1 MVTAEK
7 QDLLADVRVVD
18 LTDAYGAYASRIL
31 GDLGAEVV
39 RIEPTDGGVAR
50 SRAPRAADG
59 TSLHYLHRNVGKLVL
74 AADDPAIVDGLLAGA
89 DIVFCSEEGASET
102 ARELAA
108 RHPHLLVVWLTPF
121 GISGPTASWKATE
134 LVAQSLAGVV
144 YRSGVAELPPVS
156 APGSYCE
163 DVGSAVAAL
172 AALLGLHHV
181 RTGGQGVV
189 IDVSS
194 ILALAHCTDMSL
206 PLWSLL
212 RGEYPRAGAGLY
224 PLFECTDGLARL
236 VLPMSPVEW
245 RSLIV
250 WMGSPPEWTG
260 GAWEKAMLGPDERA
274 QIMARLPE
282 RFAGGT
288 RAELA
293 AAGDLAG
300 VKVTPV
306 LTPAE
311 VLSNEHVL
319 GRATFAEIRVG
330 DAGTPG
336 VLPTGLFG
344 VDGHRVPT
352 VTAPRTPAAAPR
364 WDPRP
369 IPAAGHRSAGHR
381 PKALPLQGIRVLEV
395 GSGVAAPEAARV
407 LSEWG
412 ADVIKVESR
421 RRPDFQ
427 RMVMGGEMNPA
438 FASPSRNKR
447 GLAADLSQP
456 AGQELVR
463 RLLPHIDI
471 VVENNA
477 TGVMDRLGL
486 GWESASAINP
496 RLIMVGTQL
505 YGDRGPW
512 AAKKG
517 YGPSARAIG
526 GLTWLWAHGPDSP
539 RGVMTIHPD
548 HLAGRLVA
556 LGALAGLRA
565 RDRTGHGYRLD
576 LAQFEAVSALL
587 GDLLLGESLQPGFA
601 QPVGNRSDE
610 HAPWN
615 LFRCRDDAAGCE
627 RWLAVCIP
635 DDSTWS
641 GFLDVAPAAFD
652 RPEWRTEAG
661 RLGAAEQLDAAVGE
675 WLRGKDSAGLEA
687 RLQAA
692 HVPAGEALF
701 PRTQAEHLHFVGRGY
716 PVPVEQPGSG
726 PLLFEGPAFIAAGL
740 GTPRCEPAPL
750 LGQHTAEICRELLGL
765 SDEEIAQLVET
776 GAIDALPTVGVSQ
789 G

>member
-1 MVTAEK
+1 MDET

-18 LTDAYGAYASRIL
+18 LTDAYGAYASRVL
-31 GDLGAEVV
+31 SDLGAEVV
-39 RIEPTDGGVAR
+39 RIEASDGGRAR

-59 TSLHYLHRNVGKLVL
+59 TSLHYLHRNVGKILV
-74 AADDPAIVDGLLAGA
+74 AAGDPVVEDGLLAGA
-89 DIVFCSEEGASET
+89 DIAFCSSDATRSPNQIS
-102 ARELAA
+102 A
-108 RHPHLLVVWLTPF
+108 RHPHLIVVSLTPF
-121 GISGPTASWKATE
+121 GIIGPTADWQATE
-134 LVAQSLAGVV
+134 LVAQALAGVV

-172 AALLGLHHV
+172 ASLIGLRHV
-181 RTGGQGVV
+181 RDGGQGEV

-206 PLWSLL
+206 PIWSLL
-212 RGEYPRAGAGLY
+212 RGEYPRGGAGLY

-245 RSLIV
+245 RSLIQ
-250 WMGSPPEWTG
+250 WLGSPPEWTG
-260 GAWEKAMLGPDERA
+260 PDWEKAMLGPDERA

-293 AAGDLAG
+293 ASGDQAG
-300 VKVTPV
+300 VKVTQV
-306 LTPAE
+306 LTAAE
-311 VLSNEHVL
+311 VLNNEHVRA
-319 GRATFAEIRVG
+319 RATFAAIPVG
-330 DAGTPG
+330 EQPAQDKAPQGL
-336 VLPTGLFG
+336 LPTGLFG
-344 VDGHRVPT
+344 VDGRRSAT
-352 VTAPRTPAAAPR
+352 VTAPRSPATPPR

-369 IPAAGHRSAGHR
+369 THAGRSKG
-381 PKALPLQGIRVLEV
+381 LPLEGIRVLEI
-395 GSGVAAPEAARV
+395 GSGVAAPEGARA

-427 RMVMGGEMNPA
+427 RMVMGGDMNPA

-447 GLAADLSQP
+447 GLAADLSSP

-463 RLLPHIDI
+463 RLLPHVDVI
-471 VVENNA
+471 VENNA

-486 GWESASAINP
+486 GWETVSAINP

-526 GLTWLWAHGPDSP
+526 GLTWLWAHGPEAP

-556 LGALAGLRA
+556 LGALAALHA
-565 RDRTGHGYRLD
+565 RERTGHGYRLD

-601 QPVGNRSDE
+601 QPDGNRSDE

-615 LFRCRDDAAGCE
+615 LFRCADDDVGCE
-627 RWLAVCIP
+627 RWLAVCVP
-635 DDSTWS
+635 DDATWS
-641 GFLDVAPAAFD
+641 AFLAVAPTLD
-652 RPEWRTEAG
+652 RPQWRLEAG
-661 RLGAAEQLDAAVGE
+661 RLREAERLDAAVGE
-675 WLRGKDSAGLEA
+675 WLRRENAAGTEA

-692 HVPAGEALF
+692 GVPAGEALF
-701 PRTQAEHLHFVGRGY
+701 PRTQAEHVHFVGRGY
-716 PVPVEQPGSG
+716 PVPVDQPGSG
-726 PLLFEGPAFIAAGL
+726 PLLFEGPAFIAAGI

-750 LGQHTAEICRELLGL
+750 LGQHTGEICRDLLGL
-765 SDEEIAQLVET
+765 SDEEIAHLVEA
-776 GAIDALPTVGVSQ
+776 GAIDALPAVQERHHAS
-789 G
+789 